1 MQCHDYDDGGGEHY
15 DHGDENY
22 DDFEMIIIMV
32 NRGARK
38 LWIIG

>member
-1 MQCHDYDDGGGEHY
+1 MYCQDYDDHGGDHY

-22 DDFEMIIIMV
+22 DDFDMIIIMV
-32 NRGARK
+32 NRARK

>member
-1 MQCHDYDDGGGEHY
+1 MYCHDFHDDGSDHY
-15 DHGDENY
+15 DHGDY
-22 DDFEMIIIMV
+22 DDFDMIIIMV